1 MNSHKSFNN
10 YFRYGTTGQFQSFF
24 FLLKMR
30 RFLIATLFLIT
41 AGFSAKVPIKE
52 IALRIPRQWILSI
65 GKLYDNN
72 SSLFSESLLDSLKH
86 LSFYYVDV
94 EIGTPAQKFRLLVDT
109 ASSSLIVAG
118 TEYDTDVAT
127 ACRKQCLDED
137 HPCIRVCYE
146 IFNDSDWNVWRKNR
160 FDPDKSETFVK
171 KSTFKEYA
179 FNDFAMGTI
188 GTDSICLGEK
198 CAKHQ
203 YFGIANTLGLIF
215 FLLPCDGSLG
225 LGFQTLNKDY
235 SVPLMH
241 RLLRQDKTS
250 PQTFT
255 IWIDQSNDDDNFDGQ
270 LTIGEYDEEHCQMQT
285 CQWMKLASRRYWE
298 FEFENIVVTDGL
310 EIRNADRTP
319 MKGMFNSRIPW
330 IAMAPAHVKSICNE
344 LELQFASYMPI
355 KIPCDQK
362 DSLKPMK
369 LVVENKIIPI
379 PISAYFAQ
387 KNDTCYL
394 MIIAAETAQGIDVE
408 FGNYFMRQNCHVY
421 NPHANKMAI
430 CNRKQFE

>member
-1 MNSHKSFNN
+1 
-10 YFRYGTTGQFQSFF
+10 
-24 FLLKMR
+24 LKMR

-41 AGFSAKVPIKE
+41 TGFSAKVPIKE
-52 IALRIPRQWILSI
+52 IALRIPREWILSI
-65 GKLYDNN
+65 GKLYDNDN
-72 SSLFSESLLDSLKH
+72 SSLFSESLFDSLKH

-94 EIGTPAQKFRLLVDT
+94 EIGTPAQKFRLLIDT

-118 TEYDTDVAT
+118 TEYDSDIAI
-127 ACRKQCLDED
+127 ACRKQCHDED
-137 HPCIRVCYE
+137 HSCVRVCYE
-146 IFNDSDWNVWRKNR
+146 NFNASDWNVWRKNR
-160 FDPDKSETFVK
+160 FNADKSETFVK

-179 FNDFAMGTI
+179 FNDFAMGIT

-203 YFGIANTLGLIF
+203 HFGIANTLGLIF

-235 SVPLMH
+235 SVPLMQ
-241 RLLRQDKTS
+241 RILRQDKTS
-250 PQTFT
+250 LPTFT
-255 IWIDQSNDDDNFDGQ
+255 IWIDQSNDDGNFDGQ
-270 LTIGEYDEEHCQMQT
+270 LTIGEYDEEHCQMLT
-285 CQWMKLASRRYWE
+285 CQWMKLARRRYWE
-298 FEFENIVVTDGL
+298 FEFENIVVTNDL

-330 IAMAPAHVKSICNE
+330 IAMAPVHVKAICNE
-344 LELQFASYMPI
+344 LELEFVSYMPVVKKDSLSTRSFFLFLI
-355 KIPCDQK
+355 KIPCNRQH
-362 DSLKPMK
+362 SLKPMK
-369 LVVENKIIPI
+369 LVLENIIIPI
-379 PISAYFAQ
+379 PTSAYFAQ

-430 CNRKQFE
+430 CNRKQSE

>member
-1 MNSHKSFNN
+1 
-10 YFRYGTTGQFQSFF
+10 
-24 FLLKMR
+24 MR

-41 AGFSAKVPIKE
+41 TGFSAKVPIKE
-52 IALRIPRQWILSI
+52 IALRIPREWILSI
-65 GKLYDNN
+65 RKLYDNDN
-72 SSLFSESLLDSLKH
+72 SSSYTESLFDSLKH

-109 ASSSLIVAG
+109 ASSSLIVVG
-118 TEYDTDVAT
+118 TEYDSDIAT
-127 ACRKQCLDED
+127 ACRKQCHDED
-137 HPCIRVCYE
+137 HCCIRVCYKN
-146 IFNDSDWNVWRKNR
+146 FNASDWN
-160 FDPDKSETFVK
+160 
-171 KSTFKEYA
+171 
-179 FNDFAMGTI
+179 
-188 GTDSICLGEK
+188 LGEK

-203 YFGIANTLGLIF
+203 HFGIANTLGLLF

-235 SVPLMH
+235 SVPLMQ
-241 RLLRQDKTS
+241 RLLRQDKAS
-250 PQTFT
+250 PPTFT
-255 IWIDQSNDDDNFDGQ
+255 IWIDQSNDDGNFDGQ

-285 CQWMKLASRRYWE
+285 CQWMKLARRRYWE
-298 FEFENIVVTDGL
+298 FEFENIVVTNDL

-330 IAMAPAHVKSICNE
+330 IAMAPAHVKAICNE
-344 LELQFASYMPI
+344 LELEFVSYMPVVKKDSLSTRSFFLLLI
-355 KIPCDQK
+355 KIPCNRQH
-362 DSLKPMK
+362 SLKPMK

-379 PISAYFAQ
+379 PTSAYFAQ

-430 CNRKQFE
+430 CNRKQSE